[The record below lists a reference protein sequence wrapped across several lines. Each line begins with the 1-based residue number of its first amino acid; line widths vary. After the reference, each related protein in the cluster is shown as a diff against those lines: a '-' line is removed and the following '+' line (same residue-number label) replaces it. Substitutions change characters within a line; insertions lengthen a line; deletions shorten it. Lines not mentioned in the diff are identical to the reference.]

1 MIGKKVK
8 NPSKGSSKAARAGGL
23 ADYIRAPELT
33 NEQEKCA
40 YSNGRGFLTDSHQ
53 GQRAEMIALAQEAVR
68 SKDPINHYV
77 LSWREGEQ
85 PTPAQ
90 VEQAVDVLLDQ
101 MNLQGHQ
108 VIYGLHADTD
118 NYHLHVAINRVHP
131 DTLKPVEINKGFDI
145 EALHQAVARIEQAQ
159 GWQREKNARYHIQ
172 DSGELKRTDVGST
185 VKKIDRRTVDMEVRT
200 GEKSAKRIGIEE
212 AGPVIKNA
220 NTWQEL
226 HAGLAALGMR
236 YEREGSGAKVFIG
249 EVGIKASDVDR
260 NASIGKLQKR
270 LGLYQSA
277 GQEKPHDYHHHTPQ
291 PYPHQARTL
300 SGNGMRRLSKCRMA
314 SNSGHEK
321 APGVLHIN
329 ARPGRQQADG
339 VRRTAGR
346 STGRSEPL
354 KQNQPGW
361 QEYTTGRQA
370 EKAARTQRNAD
381 LKARHDAER
390 KALAFRQKAERTHI
404 LSGDW
409 RGKGDL
415 LNAMRSVLAAQQAA
429 AKLDLREQHKAERQA
444 MQQQHRPY
452 PTYEQ
457 FLRERG
463 GQELAERWRYKD
475 SPDKQPCIIT
485 GKTAQQIPPRDIRD
499 FEHRIVG
506 REVSYR
512 LRGAGGFGPEA
523 FIDRGKNIA
532 VLDYKSPAAVTAAL
546 QLAAQKFGGKIT
558 VTGNDEYK
566 RLCVQLATQHGIQIV
581 NPELQPLI
589 AAEKQRIE
597 QQRTAEREAAAEQKR
612 VKAQMQ
618 TKENEGK
625 EAQTQAKTVEQ
636 PQTTAKA
643 PSLSKPSTQPE
654 GLEAQPTALDLDRV
668 FNTYLTPIKS
678 EHAQFAADLT
688 TRANAKEA
696 EQQPSHITPDMLT
709 GQPLSIDQ
717 MKALDKELDR
727 LQAIAKGAA
736 LELKTNQER
745 PPEELTPAQLDAQGI
760 QLAKQA
766 INIEAAQK
774 WPTVDGKAFPEDQ
787 YQGDRWQIAAT
798 VSQEQLADHLKTPR
812 PLLRNAEW
820 DQTKER
826 LETEAKNWKG
836 GIEWREKRLADLKP
850 AKVAEALKAHAKAQ
864 QEATAKRAAAFKQAA
879 KKLHQV
885 EQQMEKT
892 GTALFSQPEPLQR
905 EYKQVRELE
914 LKQELEKA
922 QALALQRPGMGR

>member
-8 NPSKGSSKAARAGGL
+8 NPSNGSSKAARTGGL

-33 NEQEKCA
+33 NELEKCA

-131 DTLKPVEINKGFDI
+131 ETLKPVEINKGFDI

-159 GWQREKNARYHIQ
+159 GWQSEKNARYKVQ
-172 DSGELKRTDVGST
+172 DGGDLKRTDVGSS
-185 VKKIDRRTVDMEVRT
+185 VKKIDRRTADMELRT
-200 GEKSAKRIGIEE
+200 GEKSAKRIGIED

-220 NTWQEL
+220 KNWQEL

-270 LGLYQSA
+270 LGLYQPA

-300 SGNGMRRLSKCRMA
+300 TGNGMRRLSKCRMA
-314 SNSGHEK
+314 PASGNEK
-321 APGVLHIN
+321 APRVLHVD

-339 VRRTAGR
+339 VRRATGR

-361 QEYTTGRQA
+361 KEYTTGRQA
-370 EKAARTQRNAD
+370 EKAARTQRNEALKAKHAAERAD
-381 LKARHDAER
+381 LAT
-390 KALAFRQKAERTHI
+390 RQKAERTHI

-409 RGKGDL
+409 KGKGDA

-429 AKLDLREQHKAERQA
+429 AKLDLREQHKAERQDV
-444 MQQQHRPY
+444 QQAHRPY

-475 SPDKQPCIIT
+475 SPEQQPCQIR
-485 GKTAQQIPPRDIRD
+485 GKSAQPIQHQDIRD
-499 FEHRIVG
+499 FEHRIIG
-506 REVSYR
+506 RDVAYR
-512 LRGAGGFGPEA
+512 VRGAGGFGPEA
-523 FIDRGKNIA
+523 FVDRGKKID
-532 VLDYKSPAAVTAAL
+532 VLDHKSPAAVTAAL
-546 QLAAQKFGGKIT
+546 QLGAQKFGGKIT

-566 RLCVQLATQHGIQIV
+566 RLCVQLAAQHGIQIV
-581 NPELQPLI
+581 NPELQPLV

-612 VKAQMQ
+612 VNAQMAKKQ
-618 TKENEGK
+618 EPE
-625 EAQTQAKTVEQ
+625 QAR
-636 PQTTAKA
+636 TAPA
-643 PSLSKPSTQPE
+643 SSLSKPPTQPE
-654 GLEAQPTALDLDRV
+654 GLEAKPTALDLDRV
-668 FNTYLTPIKS
+668 FNTYLTPAKH

-696 EQQPSHITPDMLT
+696 DQQPSHITPEMLT

-736 LELKTNQER
+736 LELKDNQER
-745 PPEELTPAQLDAQGI
+745 PAEELSTAQLDAQGI
-760 QLAKQA
+760 QLAKLA
-766 INIEAAQK
+766 INAEAAQK
-774 WPTVDGKAFPEDQ
+774 WPNIAQAFPENQ
-787 YQGDRWQIAAT
+787 YQGDHWQRAAT

-820 DQTKER
+820 DKTKER

-836 GIEWREKRLADLKP
+836 GIEWREKRLQDLKP
-850 AKVAEALKAHAKAQ
+850 AKVAEALRAHAKAQ

-885 EQQMEKT
+885 EQQMEAT
-892 GTALFSQPEPLQR
+892 GTALFSQPGQLQR

-914 LKQELEKA
+914 HQQALEKVK
-922 QALALQRPGMGR
+922 QLGLSRGR

>member
-8 NPSKGSSKAARAGGL
+8 NPSKGSSKAARTGGL

-33 NEQEKCA
+33 NELEKCA

-90 VEQAVDVLLDQ
+90 VEQAVDMLLEQ

-131 DTLKPVEINKGFDI
+131 DTLKPVEINNGFDI

-159 GWQREKNARYHIQ
+159 GWQSEKNARYKVQ
-172 DSGELKRTDVGST
+172 EGGDLKRTDVGSS
-185 VKKIDRRTVDMEVRT
+185 VKKIDRRTADMELRT

-212 AGPVIKNA
+212 AGPIIKNA
-220 NTWQEL
+220 KNWQEL

-270 LGLYQSA
+270 LGLYQPA

-291 PYPHQARTL
+291 PYPNQARTL
-300 SGNGMRRLSKCRMA
+300 TGNGMRRLSQCRMA
-314 SNSGHEK
+314 SIGGNEK
-321 APGVLHIN
+321 APRVLHVD
-329 ARPGRQQADG
+329 ARPGRQQADR
-339 VRRTAGR
+339 VRRA
-346 STGRSEPL
+346 TGRSEPL

-361 QEYTTGRQA
+361 KEYTTGRQA
-370 EKAARTQRNAD
+370 EKAARVQRNAD

-390 KALAFRQKAERTHI
+390 KALAFRQKAERAGT
-404 LSGDW
+404 LGGDW
-409 RGKGDL
+409 KGKGDL

-475 SPDKQPCIIT
+475 SPEKQPCQIH
-485 GKTAQQIPPRDIRD
+485 GKAAQPIEHRDIRD
-499 FEHRIVG
+499 FEHRIIG
-506 REVSYR
+506 RDVAYR
-512 LRGAGGFGPEA
+512 VRGAGGFGTEA
-523 FIDRGKNIA
+523 FVDRGKKID
-532 VLDYKSPAAVTAAL
+532 VLDHKSPAAVTAAL
-546 QLAAQKFGGKIT
+546 QLGAQKFGGKIT

-566 RLCVQLATQHGIQIV
+566 RLCVQLAVKNGIQIV

-597 QQRTAEREAAAEQKR
+597 QQRTAEREAAAEQR
-612 VKAQMQ
+612 RIKAQVIERE
-618 TKENEGK
+618 TK
-625 EAQTQAKTVEQ
+625 ASPITH
-636 PQTTAKA
+636 
-643 PSLSKPSTQPE
+643 PSPSKPLTQPE
-654 GLEAQPTALDLDRV
+654 GLEPKATGPDLERI
-668 FNTYLTPIKS
+668 FNTYLTPAKS
-678 EHAQFAADLT
+678 ENAQFAADLI

-696 EQQPSHITPDMLT
+696 EQQPSHVTPDMLT
-709 GQPLSIDQ
+709 GQPLNVEQ

-727 LQAIAKGAA
+727 LEAIAKGAA
-736 LELKTNQER
+736 LELKTYQPR
-745 PPEELTPAQLDAQGI
+745 PPEEVSMAQIDAQGI
-760 QLAKQA
+760 QLAKLA
-766 INIEAAQK
+766 INEEAKQK
-774 WPTVDGKAFPEDQ
+774 WPTVNAQAFPENQ
-787 YQGDRWQIAAT
+787 YQGDHWQHAAT
-798 VSQEQLADHLKTPR
+798 VSQQQLADHLKTDR
-812 PLLRNAEW
+812 PLFKNKEW
-820 DQTKER
+820 DATKAR
-826 LETEAKNWKG
+826 LETEAGNWKG
-836 GIEWREKRLADLKP
+836 GIEWREKRLAALKP

-864 QEATAKRAAAFKQAA
+864 QEAAAKRAEHFKQAA

-885 EQQMEKT
+885 EQQIKKT

-905 EYKQVRELE
+905 EFKRVQELE
-914 LKQELEKA
+914 HKQELERV
-922 QALALQRPGMGR
+922 QQLGLSHGR

>member
-8 NPSKGSSKAARAGGL
+8 NPSKGSSKAARTGGL

-33 NEQEKCA
+33 NELEKCA

-90 VEQAVDVLLDQ
+90 VEQAVDMLLDQ

-131 DTLKPVEINKGFDI
+131 DTLKPVEINNGFDI

-172 DSGELKRTDVGST
+172 DSGELKRTDVGSS
-185 VKKIDRRTVDMEVRT
+185 VKKIDRRTVDMEIRT
-200 GEKSAKRIGIEE
+200 GEKSAKRIGIED
-212 AGPVIKNA
+212 AGPIIKNA
-220 NTWQEL
+220 KNWQEL

-270 LGLYQSA
+270 LGLYQPA

-300 SGNGMRRLSKCRMA
+300 TGNGMRRLSKCRMA
-314 SNSGHEK
+314 PASGNEK
-321 APGVLHIN
+321 APRVLHVD

-339 VRRTAGR
+339 VRRATGR

-361 QEYTTGRQA
+361 KEYTTGRQA

-381 LKARHDAER
+381 LKARHEAER
-390 KALAFRQKAERTHI
+390 KALATRQKAERTHI

-409 RGKGDL
+409 RGKGDA

-429 AKLDLREQHKAERQA
+429 AKLDLREQHKAERQD

-475 SPDKQPCIIT
+475 SPEKQPCQIH
-485 GKTAQQIPPRDIRD
+485 GKAAQPIEHRDIRD
-499 FEHRIVG
+499 FEHRIIG
-506 REVSYR
+506 RDVAYR
-512 LRGAGGFGPEA
+512 VRGAGGFGTEA
-523 FIDRGKNIA
+523 FVDRGKKID
-532 VLDYKSPAAVTAAL
+532 VLDHKSPAAVTAAL
-546 QLAAQKFGGKIT
+546 QLGAQKFGGKIT

-566 RLCVQLATQHGIQIV
+566 RLCVQLAVQNGIQIV

-612 VKAQMQ
+612 VNAQM
-618 TKENEGK
+618 KDREGK
-625 EAQTQAKTVEQ
+625 ASPITHPSPSEPLSPAKPEQ
-636 PQTTAKA
+636 PRSINSDLTQSEA
-643 PSLSKPSTQPE
+643 P
-654 GLEAQPTALDLDRV
+654 DLARV
-668 FNTYLTPIKS
+668 FNTYLTPDKG

-696 EQQPSHITPDMLT
+696 EQQPSHVTPDMLT

-736 LELKTNQER
+736 LDLKTNQPR
-745 PPEELTPAQLDAQGI
+745 PPEELTPAQIDAQGI
-760 QLAKQA
+760 QLAKLA
-766 INIEAAQK
+766 INAEAAQK
-774 WPTVDGKAFPEDQ
+774 WPNIAQAFPENQ
-787 YQGDRWQIAAT
+787 YQGDHWQHAAT
-798 VSQEQLADHLKTPR
+798 VSQQQLADHLKTDR
-812 PLLRNAEW
+812 PLFKNKEW
-820 DQTKER
+820 DQTKAR
-826 LETEAKNWKG
+826 LETEASNWKG
-836 GIEWREKRLADLKP
+836 GIEWRTKRLAEIKP
-850 AKVAEALKAHAKAQ
+850 AKVAEAIKAHAKAQ
-864 QEATAKRAAAFKQAA
+864 QEAAAKRAEQFKLAAI
-879 KKLHQV
+879 KLHQV
-885 EQQMEKT
+885 ERQIEKT

-914 LKQELEKA
+914 HKQELERV
-922 QALALQRPGMGR
+922 QALGLERGGMSR